1 MRIFVLVA
9 AMIAANMMFI
19 FSAGWHANAREAA
32 SEVFTTATCADST
45 TAALAA
51 NPGRRAALIVN
62 DSTQT
67 IWIKIGEAAVANEG
81 IRLNAN
87 GGSYYIAADAA
98 NYDTE
103 AVNCIVASG
112 TGLLVVSEW
121 SDG

>member
-1 MRIFVLVA
+1 MRIFLLVA
-9 AMIAANMMFI
+9 VALLVLAE
-19 FSAGWHANAREAA
+19 GWGGAVAREAA
-32 SEVFTTATCADST
+32 SEAFTTATCANST
-45 TAALAA
+45 TEALAA

-67 IWIKIGEAAVANEG
+67 VWIKIGEDAVANEG

-112 TGLLVVSEW
+112 TGLVVVSEW

>member
-1 MRIFVLVA
+1 MRIFLFFFVWFLVFVGLWGA
-9 AMIAANMMFI
+9 
-19 FSAGWHANAREAA
+19 WHNATAREAA
-32 SEVFTTATCADST
+32 SEAFTTATCANT
-45 TAALAA
+45 TTEALAA

-67 IWIKIGEAAVANEG
+67 IWIKIGEDAVANEG

-98 NYDTE
+98 NYSTKV
-103 AVNCIVASG
+103 VNCIVASG
-112 TGLLVVSEW
+112 TGLVVVSEW

>member
-1 MRIFVLVA
+1 MRIFVLAVA
-9 AMIAANMMFI
+9 VLLVFM
-19 FSAGWHANAREAA
+19 AGWHANAREAA
-32 SEVFTTATCADST
+32 NEVFTTATCADST

-67 IWIKIGEAAVANEG
+67 IWIKVGEAAVANEG

-103 AVNCIVASG
+103 AVNCIVAAG
-112 TGLLVVSEW
+112 TGLVVVSEW